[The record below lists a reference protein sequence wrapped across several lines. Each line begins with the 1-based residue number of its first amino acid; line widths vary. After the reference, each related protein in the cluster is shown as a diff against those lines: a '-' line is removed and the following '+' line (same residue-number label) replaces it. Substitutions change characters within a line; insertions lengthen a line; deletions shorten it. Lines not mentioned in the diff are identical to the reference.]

1 MQKKPQSRL
10 RMPESGAVLAG
21 LEFATGS
28 QPEMLSVLRALVE
41 METPTSDKPAL
52 DRCGEYLAGHF
63 ERLGGEI
70 KFHRQPRAG
79 NHLEVNFAA
88 GSGTG
93 RFGADRRSAGRA
105 KAAPILLLGHFDT
118 VWERGT
124 LARMPFR
131 LADGRV
137 WGPGVFDMKSGI
149 TMMMFSLAALHAVH
163 GELRRPV
170 TILLTTDEEVGSE
183 TSRSIVESVAKKCA
197 AVLVCEPAQGL
208 DGAVKTWRKGV
219 GDYTV
224 KVTGKAAHSG
234 VDFEKGA
241 SAIAELAR
249 QITAIAGFTDVKR
262 GVTVNPGIISG
273 GTRTNVI
280 AAEAL
285 TEVDVR
291 IKKMSDAAYL
301 EKKFRGLRAFDRR
314 CQVEVSGGVNRPP
327 MERSAKVLRLY
338 REARRLAGIMGFD
351 LQEMGTGGGSD
362 GNFTAALGIP
372 TLDGLGGVGEGA
384 HALNESILLAE
395 LPRRTALLAAMIDT
409 AAP

>member
-1 MQKKPQSRL
+1 MQKKPQSGL

-28 QPEMLSVLRALVE
+28 QPEMLSVLRGLVE
-41 METPTSDKPAL
+41 RETPTSDKPAL

-63 ERLGGEI
+63 ERVGGKV

-88 GSGTG
+88 NGG
-93 RFGADRRSAGRA
+93 AGRA
-105 KAAPILLLGHFDT
+105 KSAPILLLGHFDT

-124 LARMPFR
+124 LARMPYR
-131 LADGRV
+131 VADGRV
-137 WGPGVFDMKSGI
+137 WGPGVFDMKSGV
-149 TMMMFSLAALHAVH
+149 TMMMFAMAGLHAVH
-163 GELRRPV
+163 GDLRRPV
-170 TILLTTDEEVGSE
+170 TILLTTDEEVGSA
-183 TSRSIVESVAKKCA
+183 TSRSIVESVARRCA

-219 GDYTV
+219 GDYTIR
-224 KVTGKAAHSG
+224 VTGKAAHSG

-249 QITAIAGFTDVKR
+249 QITAITGFTDLQR

-273 GTRTNVI
+273 GTRSNVI

-301 EKKFRGLRAFDRR
+301 EKKFHGLRAFDRR

-338 REARRLAGIMGFD
+338 REARRLAGVMGFD

-395 LPRRTALLAAMIDT
+395 LPRRTALLAAMIDS
-409 AAP
+409 AAL